1 MGKRADNKKGEKALD
16 FIVIVLGVIWLIFA
30 FAVIIAPFVAL
41 ILFLVNLIRYR
52 IQDLPQRT
60 YNFWLTDSER
70 MYFKKVVFTLYN
82 AKNEAKNVED
92 TRIIKGFSRNIDGQI
107 NRRSDES
114 KELRARENN
123 ANDTIQ
129 EYSPVFDELQYR
141 PYQRWK
147 KARKHYSNALG
158 FGCIVAILALL
169 IGINALTKTFADND
183 SLSSASSSVSEIVDS
198 TKVIEQQEQTENTE
212 DGSTDTTDLLAFYGI
227 SIGGMAGFLLLLTII
242 WFIPWMI
249 GRIKFNR
256 KNPEPP
262 LVTVDNVDTYLK
274 SFLTFKEAE
283 EDLKLIKRAQIKQRK
298 EDKRQAKAQRKAENV
313 RAAEQRKAEVA
324 NVREAGIKVETPDKT
339 VAEPSQSAPVA
350 QSTDMPQRSR
360 EENLFISWADAL
372 RKDGYEVLGNWDNW
386 KNAGQWKNLA
396 VVSSISDERLR
407 ITIEYDAR
415 SRKVYFGIAKLGDED
430 KVSQEL
436 LNSETFRNIITENG
450 LTVKNNEWW
459 YCLRFSSFDRV
470 FSEYCELL
478 ASCRNK

>member
-242 WFIPWMI
+242 WF
-249 GRIKFNR
+249 
-256 KNPEPP
+256 
-262 LVTVDNVDTYLK
+262 
-274 SFLTFKEAE
+274 
-283 EDLKLIKRAQIKQRK
+283 
-298 EDKRQAKAQRKAENV
+298 
-313 RAAEQRKAEVA
+313 
-324 NVREAGIKVETPDKT
+324 
-339 VAEPSQSAPVA
+339 
-350 QSTDMPQRSR
+350 
-360 EENLFISWADAL
+360 
-372 RKDGYEVLGNWDNW
+372 
-386 KNAGQWKNLA
+386 
-396 VVSSISDERLR
+396 
-407 ITIEYDAR
+407 
-415 SRKVYFGIAKLGDED
+415 
-430 KVSQEL
+430 
-436 LNSETFRNIITENG
+436 
-450 LTVKNNEWW
+450 
-459 YCLRFSSFDRV
+459 
-470 FSEYCELL
+470 
-478 ASCRNK
+478 